1 MPAVVGW
8 SNKEVQ
14 VPPLGRVWLKS
25 VVGHLVP
32 LFLKGWLST
41 LHLCVPSAEVH
52 ATVGLKKCKS
62 QKGLKQST
70 TEHGSEG
77 ENMI

>member
-1 MPAVVGW
+1 M
-8 SNKEVQ
+8 
-14 VPPLGRVWLKS
+14 
-25 VVGHLVP
+25 GHLVP
-32 LFLKGWLST
+32 LFLKGWLRT

-70 TEHGSEG
+70 TENCSGG
-77 ENMI
+77 ENVI